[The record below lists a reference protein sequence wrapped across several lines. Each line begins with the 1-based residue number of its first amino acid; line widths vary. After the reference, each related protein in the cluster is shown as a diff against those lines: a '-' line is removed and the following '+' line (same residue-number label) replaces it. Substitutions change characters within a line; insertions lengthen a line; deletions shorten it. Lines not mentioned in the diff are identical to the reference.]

1 MQSNAAF
8 FTFGCLT
15 YVNSVQRYF
24 FLLIAAQFFP
34 LFATAGRAL
43 EGRMVCQNG
52 GGPEQ
57 APGLSVF
64 YGVTG
69 GPNGPV
75 RAMEFD
81 SVSGIIYVGGSFTSF
96 LAGTTQGD
104 GHVAGFNPNTNQ
116 WFEVA
121 GGLPGA
127 VNDLIFWNGTLYAG
141 GLFTNTNGDEY
152 GVARLGSNGWEEV
165 GNLGGEVYCLQ
176 LYQSELYA
184 GGNFALNGQGGQ
196 SAYIAKLLNGTWSSP
211 GFTFNGVVKTMLEW
225 QGMLVMGGEFNHCG
239 LMPSLHVF
247 GWNGTSGWAPGSPG
261 APVYSLEI
269 FQGELYAAGPL
280 LSGYDTFGLAKLQNN
295 QWTNL
300 ISLEFFNN
308 TSTFSPTQLASMG
321 FWKIKSIENQHPDY
335 FSPRQLYAI
344 GNFLFQP
351 QNPNSRPGQNMLRLD
366 AGVGLTG
373 DSFADSTVFDVIEIN
388 GTVYVAGLFSSI
400 NQTPAYYFG
409 YSRQEATS
417 IEIHNEGNGLLTAVP
432 NPSAGRTLE
441 LRGLPESMI
450 GQKGSL
456 FNETG
461 QALGELQLQPNH
473 QVILG
478 NLPPGTYFATWPN
491 GQFVRFSLIP

>member
-8 FTFGCLT
+8 FTFGCLSF
-15 YVNSVQRYF
+15 VNSIQRHF
-24 FLLIAAQFFP
+24 FLLIAALFFP

-52 GGPEQ
+52 ANPEL

-81 SVSGIIYVGGSFTSF
+81 SASGIIYVGGSFTSF

-141 GLFTNTNGDEY
+141 GLFVNPNGNEY
-152 GVARLGSNGWEEV
+152 GVARLGNSGWEEV
-165 GNLGGEVYCLQ
+165 GTLGGEVHCLQ
-176 LYQSELYA
+176 IYQNELYA

-196 SAYIAKLLNGTWSSP
+196 AAFIAKFLNGTWSSP
-211 GFTFNGVVKTMLEW
+211 GFTFNGVVKAMLEW
-225 QGMLVMGGEFNHCG
+225 QGMLVMGGEFNHSG

-247 GWNGTSGWAPGSPG
+247 GWNGSSGWAPGSPG

-269 FQGELYAAGPL
+269 FQGDLYASGPL

-300 ISLEFFNN
+300 ISLDFFNN

-351 QNPNSRPGQNMLRLD
+351 QNSNSRPGQNMLRLD

-373 DSFADSTVFDVIEIN
+373 DSFADSTVYDVIEIN
-388 GTVYVAGLFSSI
+388 GTLYVAGLFSSI

-417 IEIHNEGNGLLTAVP
+417 FESYNFSHGPVSAFP
-432 NPSAGRTLE
+432 NPSPSKTIE

-450 GQKGSL
+450 GQKGKL
-456 FNETG
+456 LNANG
-461 QALGELQLQPNH
+461 QALEEITLQSNK
-473 QVILG
+473 QVNIG
-478 NLPPGTYFATWPN
+478 DLPSGTYIITWPN
-491 GQFVRFSLIP
+491 GQFVRFSLSP

>member
-1 MQSNAAF
+1 MQRNAAF

-24 FLLIAAQFFP
+24 FLLISALFFP
-34 LFATAGRAL
+34 LFAAAGRAL

-81 SVSGIIYVGGSFTSF
+81 STSGIIYVGGSFTSF

-176 LYQSELYA
+176 LYQNELYA

-196 SAYIAKLLNGTWSSP
+196 SAYIAKLLNDTWSSP

-225 QGMLVMGGEFNHCG
+225 QGMLVMGGEFNHSG

-461 QALGELQLQPNH
+461 QALGELQLQPKH

>member
-15 YVNSVQRYF
+15 YVNSIQRYF
-24 FLLIAAQFFP
+24 FLLISALFFP

-225 QGMLVMGGEFNHCG
+225 QGMLVMGGEFNHSG